1 MANYTH
7 KPVMLAE
14 VLEALQPKPGGR
26 YVDGTIGGGNHAEAI
41 LRASGPDGRL
51 YGCDQDALA
60 VLRRERKQRV
70 EAAEA
75 YRAAGQEERA
85 AAEEADIPVI
95 DAYLP
100 AAMSDAELEALVE
113 AAIAETGATTVR
125 DMGRVMGVVTQRG
138 EGRADGRTASALVRS
153 RLSA

>member
-1 MANYTH
+1 MTPAEESLQRAEKD
-7 KPVMLAE
+7 KPTGE
-14 VLEALQPKPGGR
+14 F
-26 YVDGTIGGGNHAEAI
+26 T
-41 LRASGPDGRL
+41 
-51 YGCDQDALA
+51 DQDALA

-138 EGRADGRTASALVRS
+138 EGRADGRAASALVRS

>member
-1 MANYTH
+1 MTTIEHVRSELQQAMKSGDRVRLDALRLLYS
-7 KPVMLAE
+7 
-14 VLEALQPKPGGR
+14 ALQR
-26 YVDGTIGGGNHAEAI
+26 AEKDRPA
-41 LRASGPDGRL
+41 GEFT
-51 YGCDQDALA
+51 DQDALA

>member
-1 MANYTH
+1 MKSGDRVRLDALRLLYS
-7 KPVMLAE
+7 
-14 VLEALQPKPGGR
+14 ALQR
-26 YVDGTIGGGNHAEAI
+26 AEKDRPA
-41 LRASGPDGRL
+41 GEFT
-51 YGCDQDALA
+51 DQDALA
-60 VLRRERKQRV
+60 VLRRERKQRL

-100 AAMSDAELEALVE
+100 AAMSDAELEALVDS
-113 AAIAETGATTVR
+113 AIAETGATTVR

>member
-1 MANYTH
+1 MSIIEQIQSRLRDAM
-7 KPVMLAE
+7 KSGDRSQVDALR
-14 VLEALQPKPGGR
+14 LLLSALQR
-26 YVDGTIGGGNHAEAI
+26 AEKDRPA
-41 LRASGPDGRL
+41 GEFG
-51 YGCDQDALA
+51 DQDALA

-75 YRAAGQEERA
+75 YRAAGQEQRA

-95 DAYLP
+95 DEYLP
-100 AAMSDAELEALVE
+100 AAMSESELEALVD

-125 DMGRVMGVVTQRG
+125 EMGRVMGLVTERAG
-138 EGRADGRTASALVRS
+138 GRADGRTASALVRS

>member
-1 MANYTH
+1 MSIIEQIQSRLRDAM
-7 KPVMLAE
+7 KSGDRSQVDALR
-14 VLEALQPKPGGR
+14 LLLSALQR
-26 YVDGTIGGGNHAEAI
+26 AEKDQPA
-41 LRASGPDGRL
+41 GEFG
-51 YGCDQDALA
+51 DQDALA

-75 YRAAGQEERA
+75 YRAAGQEQRA

-95 DAYLP
+95 DEYLP
-100 AAMSDAELEALVE
+100 AAMSESELEALVD

-125 DMGRVMGVVTQRG
+125 EMGRVMGLVTERAG
-138 EGRADGRTASALVRS
+138 GRADGRTASALVRS

>member
-1 MANYTH
+1 MEQIQSRLRDAM
-7 KPVMLAE
+7 KSGDRSQVDALR
-14 VLEALQPKPGGR
+14 LLLSALQR
-26 YVDGTIGGGNHAEAI
+26 AEKDRPA
-41 LRASGPDGRL
+41 GEFG
-51 YGCDQDALA
+51 DQDALA

-75 YRAAGQEERA
+75 YRAAGQEQRA

-95 DAYLP
+95 DEYLP
-100 AAMSDAELEALVE
+100 AAMSESELEALVD

-125 DMGRVMGVVTQRG
+125 EMGRVMGLVTERAG
-138 EGRADGRTASALVRS
+138 GRADGRTASALVRS